1 MTSLIRKK
9 PTVGV
14 LPVQPVKA
22 INKPVVGVLPV
33 QPVKAKKK
41 PTVGV
46 LPVDVKPVV
55 IEQVEAIATKSKNS
69 LVAISGNRA
78 EDIICS
84 STSILETLGSTYF
97 HKKIVSCQKIA
108 GRKKSDLKI
117 RFEDDSHVLAQLKN
131 GTGGGRGW
139 SFDRRQ
145 VDKLPTHDG
154 IKSLLKSVCL
164 KSGNERTTVEN
175 DKSLLTQLL
184 LGEEEAM
191 QPQYYIHTNVTDGV
205 IVSLS
210 ICSTT
215 EFMDAVLQS
224 AYEHCQAKK
233 TCVHLTPLIYL
244 QRKGGGKA
252 DHSPSDIQAKLR
264 EMPPCMTTI
273 L

>member
-1 MTSLIRKK
+1 MLSKI
-9 PTVGV
+9 
-14 LPVQPVKA
+14 
-22 INKPVVGVLPV
+22 I
-33 QPVKAKKK
+33 KKK

-46 LPVDVKPVV
+46 LPIAVTAVTAVVKKTKPTVGVLPVNVKPFI
-55 IEQVEAIATKSKNS
+55 IEQVEQMATTQSKNS

-84 STSILETLGSTYF
+84 SANILETLGSTYF
-97 HKKIVSCQKIA
+97 HKKIVACQKIT
-108 GRKKSDLKI
+108 GRKKSDLVI
-117 RFEDDSHVLAQLKN
+117 RFEDDTQVLAQLKN

-164 KSGNERTTVEN
+164 KSGDERVTVEN
-175 DKSLLTQLL
+175 DKSLLKQLL
-184 LGEEEAM
+184 LGEEEDM
-191 QPQYYIHTNVTDGV
+191 QPEYYIHTNVTNGV

-215 EFMDAVLQS
+215 EFMDAILNH

-252 DHSPSDIQAKLR
+252 DHSPTDIQAKLR